1 MKEKGSAVYQ
11 LFMLALS
18 VYVLCALTLEAFIVK
33 DDEIRK
39 VLQYI
44 DFSVCIFF
52 LSDFFVN
59 LIAADNRLKYM
70 KWGWIDLLSSIPMID
85 QLRWGRASR
94 LVRVIRFLRSLK
106 SIKVIYHSI
115 LTRKVQSLSFIV
127 LLVTFISYTTCSSL
141 VLYFE
146 SETNPELST
155 ASAALWWSFLN
166 IMNAKI
172 SINSASTNAGQL
184 MTIFLNKVGLLLF
197 AYFNGIIIAW
207 LVQRR
212 SAMKSPQTGSQAGN
226 SSQ

>member
-1 MKEKGSAVYQ
+1 MKDKGSAVYQ

-52 LSDFFVN
+52 LSDFFIN
-59 LIAADNRLKYM
+59 LISADNRLKYM

-85 QLRWGRASR
+85 PLRWGRVSR
-94 LVRVIRFLRSLK
+94 LVRVVRFFRSLK
-106 SIKVIYHSI
+106 SIKVIYQSI
-115 LTRKVQSLSFIV
+115 RTRKVQSLSFIV

-141 VLYFE
+141 ILYFE

-172 SINSASTNAGQL
+172 SINAATTNAGQF
-184 MTIFLNKVGLLLF
+184 MTVLLNKVGLLLF

-212 SAMKSPQTGSQAGN
+212 STMKSPKTDT
-226 SSQ
+226 